1 MESRMR
7 AVLDSL
13 RVAVLVTAVGAGG
26 VFAGPAVHRDRD
38 PADPASIH
46 GPADPASIHGPVA
59 GARVVPAQA
68 VQADPAVTA
77 LGVALQIARLM
88 EVLAAE
94 GRAYGADLQREL
106 FPDGGGPRWDAA
118 VARIHDPA
126 RMGALFLDHMAQGY
140 AARPGMAAAA
150 RAFFAA
156 DPGARFVAL
165 ELAAREALLDPAAK
179 EAAERAHEAMK
190 AAGDPRL
197 DLIARFVAAND
208 LIESNVVG
216 GMNANLAFYRG
227 MIDGGLDDPALD
239 EGAMMADLWGQ
250 EDQVRA
256 DTEAWLFP
264 YLALAYAPASD
275 ADLEAYIAFS
285 LTPEGR
291 ALNTVLFA
299 AFDALFVRL
308 SYELGVAAALFLQGQ
323 DL

>member
-1 MESRMR
+1 MR
-7 AVLDSL
+7 AILDL
-13 RVAVLVTAVGAGG
+13 ARLAVWAAFCWIWVGPGAAV
-26 VFAGPAVHRDRD
+26 AGPERAVPH
-38 PADPASIH
+38 PVQAE
-46 GPADPASIHGPVA
+46 GPVVDA
-59 GARVVPAQA
+59 A
-68 VQADPAVTA
+68 VQALAE
-77 LGVALQIARLM
+77 ALQVARLVQ
-88 EVLAAE
+88 VLSAE

-106 FPDGGGPRWDAA
+106 FPEGGGPRWDAA

-126 RMGALFLDHMAQGY
+126 RMEAEFLARLAGGY
-140 AARPGMAAAA
+140 AARPGMAEAA
-150 RAFFAA
+150 RAFFAG
-156 DPGARFVAL
+156 DPGARLVGL
-165 ELAAREALLDPAAK
+165 ELAAREALLDPSAK
-179 EAAERAHEAMK
+179 EAAELAHEEMK

-197 DLIARFVAAND
+197 GLIARFIAAND

-216 GMNANLAFYRG
+216 GLNANLAFYRG

-256 DTEAWLFP
+256 DTERWLYP

-285 LTPEGR
+285 LLPEGR

-308 SYELGVAAALFLQGQ
+308 SYELGVAAALFTQGQ
-323 DL
+323 EL

>member
-1 MESRMR
+1 MQVLGAR
-7 AVLDSL
+7 AALAALVLGSGL
-13 RVAVLVTAVGAGG
+13 AAGVGGAG
-26 VFAGPAVHRDRD
+26 AGPQM
-38 PADPASIH
+38 
-46 GPADPASIHGPVA
+46 PVP
-59 GARVVPAQA
+59 VPVRAEA
-68 VQADPAVTA
+68 AIADPAVAA
-77 LGVALQIARLM
+77 LAEALRIAELM
-88 EVLAAE
+88 RILAAE
-94 GRAYGADLQREL
+94 GRAYGGDLQREL

-126 RMGALFLDHMAQGY
+126 AMEAAFLSHLADGF
-140 AARPGMAAAA
+140 AARPGMAEAA

-156 DPGARFVAL
+156 DPGARLVGL
-165 ELAAREALLDPAAK
+165 ELAAREALLDKDAK
-179 EAAERAHEAMK
+179 EAAELAHEDMK
-190 AAGDPRL
+190 AADDPRL
-197 DLIARFVAAND
+197 ALIARFVAAND

-216 GMNANLAFYRG
+216 GLNSNLAFYRG
-227 MIDGGLDDPALD
+227 MIDGGIDDPALD

-256 DTEAWLFP
+256 DTEAWLYP

-285 LTPEGR
+285 LLPEGR

-308 SYELGVAAALFLQGQ
+308 SYDLGLAAAMFLQGQ